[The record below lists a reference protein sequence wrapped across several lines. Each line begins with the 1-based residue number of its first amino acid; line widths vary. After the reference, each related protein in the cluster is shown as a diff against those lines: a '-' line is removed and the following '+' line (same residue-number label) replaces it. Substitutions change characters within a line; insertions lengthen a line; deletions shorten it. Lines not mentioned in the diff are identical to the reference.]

1 MLQAKQHQKS
11 IHHAQREL
19 FRQRETVAVL
29 RAENAVLREK
39 NQLKMK
45 EQNEVL
51 EEVHLEN
58 VNKLMN
64 LKYEIEEQVEHEL
77 EQLEVMK
84 RQYRGVTKKV
94 KTLQLADKSNL
105 YDEREHIRTLKR
117 DEDKI
122 EIYVS
127 KHSEEVSYGK
137 KLRQIVN
144 DLRLDKMNF
153 QKKIEEK
160 QQELDARSAE
170 AVQLI
175 NIANQFYTQ
184 RAQYRLVASS
194 LIADAGKEAEVHRVK
209 MQELSNRIEYY
220 ELVMQEREE
229 EYRNSIQ
236 EAERQASNLNDP
248 SEELKEAEKK
258 RQQELIEAFDKVMYT
273 VGIWDIELLVSHFLR
288 KEEKMALQKNYLDA
302 LTDDSDK
309 IENEIKTLRDE
320 VVRLG
325 SHKPEEMDEVIE
337 LKSKISE
344 QETKSTEYRLLAE
357 STFETLNRVANVLA
371 GIKLRM
377 NKCRALDFLR
387 PVRRRW
393 ALLRANIARV
403 PTLSS
408 QAGGKA
414 MQGKKVLG
422 TNYDP
427 RRKTIFDEFNVE
439 EVAPQGVV
447 ALNDISQIE
456 ENIMALLAKAQIG
469 RQMGSKALLSLT
481 KIQVVPVQISVEAP
495 VEDGNKDK
503 RKGKKKKSETGMKT
517 DRSKDSTDKQS
528 DKTPIVSARS
538 NDKQISVHEP
548 IREEKAVPSAVFE
561 QEPDLSL
568 FPGPRFGVNHPTKG
582 RATMEVIPSL
592 KEIDSPRD
600 SEALSP
606 SEIRKQVLE
615 GGYSEKV
622 NERIQRARVCV
633 FREASAKTRE
643 RANVFREESARAR
656 DRVNESE
663 RERGR
668 MNVACS

>member
-29 RAENAVLREK
+29 RAENAMLREK
-39 NQLKMK
+39 NQMKMN

-77 EQLEVMK
+77 EQLEMMK
-84 RQYRGVTKKV
+84 RQLRGVTKKV

-153 QKKIEEK
+153 KKKIEEK

-229 EYRNSIQ
+229 EYRNTIQ

-325 SHKPEEMDEVIE
+325 TQKPEEMEEVIE

-357 STFETLNRVANVLA
+357 STFETLNRVVNVLA

-403 PTLSS
+403 PTMSS

-447 ALNDISQIE
+447 ALNDISLIE
-456 ENIMALLAKAQIG
+456 ENIMVLLSKAQIG
-469 RQMGSKALLSLT
+469 RQMGSKILLSLT
-481 KIQVVPVQISVEAP
+481 KIQVVPVQISLETS
-495 VEDGNKDK
+495 VEDGSKDK
-503 RKGKKKKSETGMKT
+503 RKGKKKKSDGMKT

-528 DKTPIVSARS
+528 DKTPIASARS
-538 NDKQISVHEP
+538 NDKQISIHEP
-548 IREEKAVPSAVFE
+548 IQEEKTVPSAVSD

-568 FPGPRFGVNHPTKG
+568 FPGPRFGVNHPQKG

-606 SEIRKQVLE
+606 SEIRKQVRE

-633 FREASAKTRE
+633 FREASARTRE
-643 RANVFREESARAR
+643 REQTFFEKRAR
-656 DRVNESE
+656 E
-663 RERGR
+663 RETE
-668 MNVACS
+668 